1 MRLIFQIHDKD
12 DYLPVKLRVAVSV
25 GNRFFKKAVDR
36 NRIKRLLRECWRLQ
50 KPALQSVL
58 EGKKKSA
65 DLFIIYTGTSL
76 PAWKELDKSMKSLLN
91 KMLSR
96 LT

>member
-1 MRLIFQIHDKD
+1 MIFRIHDD
-12 DYLPVKLRVAVSV
+12 GRYLPVKVRVAVSV

-36 NRIKRLLRECWRLQ
+36 NRIKRLLRECWRHQ

-58 EGKKKSA
+58 EGEKKSA

-91 KMLSR
+91 KMISR
-96 LT
+96 LS